1 MYCIIM
7 SENLINQITLDCLI
21 NREQYNKYMESKVSN
36 KNTRKDK
43 KFYKKRIY
51 YLTKELLLNKEEPP
65 NVFPD
70 VKLNFNNFVN
80 SCIQYF
86 KSIDNNDIIQ
96 ADYQNIE
103 HSLNIGKDIT
113 ELNID
118 DIENQ
123 EEANKLLMR
132 SIKLSNPSLDNF
144 VKRTY
149 TKKPDSLILP
159 KQKNIDLKD
168 PILKNKGICKKKN
181 ITNKYDENNFSKD
194 ETQTET

>member
-1 MYCIIM
+1 M

>member
-103 HSLNIGKDIT
+103 QSLNIGKDIT

-149 TKKPDSLILP
+149 TKKPDSVILP

>member
-1 MYCIIM
+1 M

-103 HSLNIGKDIT
+103 QSLNIGKDIT

-149 TKKPDSLILP
+149 TKKPDSVILP